1 METYDDIT
9 LYVVLGIIVLTIYWS
24 IRGLVQLF
32 QRHNVILVILYLVF
46 LFPIAYLHMLIL
58 GIWGSSK
65 KDRMLK
71 EAKAKAKFDKLVEEE
86 KNK

>member
-1 METYDDIT
+1 MENYDDTT
-9 LYVVLGIIVLTIYWS
+9 LYIILGIIVLTIYWS

-32 QRHNVILVILYLVF
+32 QRHNVILVVLYIVF

-65 KDRMLK
+65 NDRMLK
-71 EAKAKAKFDKLVEEE
+71 EAKEKAKFDKLVEEE

>member
-1 METYDDIT
+1 
-9 LYVVLGIIVLTIYWS
+9 
-24 IRGLVQLF
+24 
-32 QRHNVILVILYLVF
+32 
-46 LFPIAYLHMLIL
+46 MLIL

-86 KNK
+86 KNKWFISNYIKKDGN